1 MPNFEKRN
9 YERFSK
15 EISYQGTRAMGAAAG
30 GRKAIPS
37 HPVAVTWEQRP
48 TPTTPQCPAK
58 ELQQGAGSS
67 PLSLLFSRLSHP
79 SSLSRSP

>member
-1 MPNFEKRN
+1 MPNFEKQN
-9 YERFSK
+9 YERLSK

-58 ELQQGAGSS
+58 ELQQGAL
-67 PLSLLFSRLSHP
+67 P
-79 SSLSRSP
+79 